1 MYNYSA
7 MYLPLNKIIKE
18 KESDFSPLQGK
29 DFDDLVESIKR
40 IGVRQPIIVYPA
52 DNGNDQYVIH
62 SGYNRLRAV
71 EKLGWSHIPCLVATD
86 RIHAIDIRFDTDL
99 YRRHLSEEEKA
110 KYEELK
116 KEQQREYLRNSVIPE
131 IYTLYEEGI
140 VDEDFLM
147 TVANMPFERQSA
159 LLPVVDLRKDTQ
171 VSDTIAEYEQRIAEL
186 NEKIAELEA
195 NSANI
200 EKLKKSINEKLKEK
214 EREIIER
221 YRDESADKIQQ
232 MIEDERAR
240 IHAEYKTDIE
250 ELSKNLRDMSRAK
263 ADAQKTIDILKE
275 ELQKYKSKE
284 QEHKAITDKLKDE
297 LFVAKTTLQKAVDTE
312 TLSKR
317 LDIIVQDALKTFE
330 LSVLLG
336 VEMFVDDN
344 LKKAMAEKAQQLQ
357 EIAIE
362 MMQFFSNSEGSKK
375 KK

>member
-1 MYNYSA
+1 MYNYSV

-18 KESDFSPLQGK
+18 KESDFTPLKGK

-52 DNGNDQYVIH
+52 DNNNDQYVIH
-62 SGYNRLRAV
+62 SGYNRLKAV

-110 KYEELK
+110 KYEEIK
-116 KEQQREYLRNSVIPE
+116 KERQKEYLQNSVIPE

-140 VDEDFLM
+140 VDEDFLL
-147 TVANMPFERQSA
+147 TVADMSIEKKTA
-159 LLPVVDLRKDTQ
+159 LLPVIDLRKDTQ
-171 VSDTIAEYEQRIAEL
+171 VSDTIAEYEQKIAEL
-186 NEKIAELEA
+186 NKKIAELEA
-195 NSANI
+195 NTANI

-214 EREIIER
+214 EREIAER
-221 YRDESADKIQQ
+221 YRGESADKIQQ
-232 MIEDERAR
+232 IIEEERAR
-240 IHAEYKTDIE
+240 IHDEYKADIE

-275 ELQKYKSKE
+275 ELQKYKNKE
-284 QEHKAITDKLKDE
+284 QEYKAITNKMKDE
-297 LFVAKTTLQKAVDTE
+297 LFVAKATLQKAVDSE

-317 LDIIVQDALKTFE
+317 LEIVVKDALKTFE

-336 VEMFVDDN
+336 IDAFADDN

-357 EIAIE
+357 EVAIE
-362 MMQFFSNSEGSKK
+362 MIEFFLNNEDNKK